1 MYKQITAA
9 VLFAV
14 GVSAHGRVTSP
25 TPRPLGTAMEAA
37 CGQQVYNQVSSD
49 PNGNIQTMAQVGS
62 SQSDFDATKCHLW
75 QCRGYQFGDATSDS
89 IHAYTAGQVVDFAV
103 DIAAPHTGV
112 ANVSVI
118 NLAENS
124 VIGDALAS
132 WSVYA
137 STATGVTANET
148 SFSVTIPSDLPS
160 TCSTAGGCAL
170 QWWWDARSI
179 DQTYMSCVDFT
190 VGSGSSSS
198 SSSGSSSSA
207 VASSSSATAATS
219 VAAAVQTSSS
229 AAATTL
235 STVVASSSSTEV
247 AVAAA
252 STSAAAASSA
262 SSGSDA
268 SSCSKRR
275 KARRAAL
282 AARA

>member
-1 MYKQITAA
+1 MYKQIAA
-9 VLFAV
+9 AALFAV

-37 CGQQVYNQVSSD
+37 CGQQVYNQMSSD
-49 PNGNIQTMAQVGS
+49 PNGNIQTMAQVGA
-62 SQSDFDATKCHLW
+62 SQSDFNATKCHLW

-89 IHAYTAGQVVDFAV
+89 IHSYTAGQVVEFAV

-190 VGSGSSSS
+190 LGSGSSSS
-198 SSSGSSSSA
+198 SSSGSSSST
-207 VASSSSATAATS
+207 VASSSTAAAATS
-219 VAAAVQTSSS
+219 AAAAVQTSSS

-235 STVVASSSSTEV
+235 STVVASSSTEV

-252 STSAAAASSA
+252 STSTST
-262 SSGSDA
+262 SSGSDT

-275 KARRAAL
+275 AARRAAL
-282 AARA
+282 DARA

>member
-9 VLFAV
+9 ALFVA
-14 GVSAHGRVTSP
+14 GVSAHGKVLSP
-25 TPRPLGTAMEAA
+25 TPRPLGNAMKAA
-37 CGQQVYNQVSSD
+37 CGDQVWNQMSSD
-49 PNGNIQTMAQVGS
+49 SDGNIQTMAQVGS
-62 SQSDFDATKCHLW
+62 SQSDFDATACHLW
-75 QCRGYQFGDATSDS
+75 QCRGYQFDDATSSS
-89 IHAYTAGQVVDFAV
+89 IQSFTAGQSVDFSV
-103 DIAAPHTGV
+103 QIAAPHTGV

-118 NLAENS
+118 NLAENT

-190 VGSGSSSS
+190 VGGSGSSAAVVTSP
-198 SSSGSSSSA
+198 SSA
-207 VASSSSATAATS
+207 VAQTYTAAP
-219 VAAAVQTSSS
+219 
-229 AAATTL
+229 TTL
-235 STVVASSSSTEV
+235 STVVASSTDV

-252 STSAAAASSA
+252 ATSPVASSN
-262 SSGSDA
+262 SSSDSG

-275 KARRAAL
+275 AARRAAAL
-282 AARA
+282 RA